1 LAPISLLSLVWLA
14 FSLAEIGQ
22 FTEGI
27 KIAQQATQQAEVLGQ
42 SYSVY
47 HAYWALGAVYLERGE
62 HQSASGAASRL
73 HRIGTEHDF
82 RQVLDQAEAFLGYAH
97 ALAARYADALP
108 LLEKVV
114 ATEQRPAI
122 VWQRDL
128 FYGDTYFRCGRWD
141 DALRVARR
149 ALEIARGCQRR
160 AREAYALRLLGDVY
174 ASLTEVRHA
183 VECSEQGLALA
194 TELGMRPVVAHCHL
208 GLGKLFRRTGDHV
221 RAQEHLTTATAMYRE
236 RGHAVLAGADGGGG
250 EGARVSREDAP
261 RAPHHATRG
270 YSRGHQRR
278 RRQGRL
284 ITLPRPLVLELGGS
298 HAAGLCVDVLACPAR
313 GPLSGAPAQA
323 RCAFGGAC

>member
-128 FYGDTYFRCGRWD
+128 FYLGDTYFRCGRWD

-194 TELGMRPVVAHCHL
+194 TELGMRP
-208 GLGKLFRRTGDHV
+208 RR
-221 RAQEHLTTATAMYRE
+221 RPLPPRPRQALP
-236 RGHAVLAGADGGGG
+236 AD
-250 EGARVSREDAP
+250 RRSRP
-261 RAPHHATRG
+261 RPGAPHHRH
-270 YSRGHQRR
+270 GHVPRERTCGSGGSRR
-278 RRQGRL
+278 RRR
-284 ITLPRPLVLELGGS
+284 
-298 HAAGLCVDVLACPAR
+298 
-313 GPLSGAPAQA
+313 
-323 RCAFGGAC
+323 